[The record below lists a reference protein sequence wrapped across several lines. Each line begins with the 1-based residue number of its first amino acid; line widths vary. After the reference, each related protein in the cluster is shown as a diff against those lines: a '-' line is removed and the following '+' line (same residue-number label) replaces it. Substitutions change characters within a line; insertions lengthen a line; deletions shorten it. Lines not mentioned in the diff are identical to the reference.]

1 MPEIWGWFNSQG
13 GLAVALLCITDM
25 KLCHSFVAAE
35 NRCMC
40 GCMHTYE
47 CPLCGVLECE
57 FVLVCMHM
65 STGV

>member
-25 KLCHSFVAAE
+25 NTVLWQQKTGACVAV
-35 NRCMC
+35 CT
-40 GCMHTYE
+40 HTR
-47 CPLCGVLECE
+47 GVLECE
-57 FVLVCMHM
+57 CVLVCMHM